1 MRVTAE
7 VGQHL
12 LRPGERPLA
21 IDEPLGAMQ
30 RCEIGVE
37 RGLAGEVGV
46 VAEEL
51 QAAGVVCGEQHLQHR
66 RRNSRDSTLTGK
78 R

>member
-1 MRVTAE
+1 
-7 VGQHL
+7 
-12 LRPGERPLA
+12 
-21 IDEPLGAMQ
+21 MQ
-30 RCEIGVE
+30 RREIGLE

-51 QAAGVVCGEQHLQHR
+51 QAAGISSIR
-66 RRNSRDSTLTGK
+66 WRNSRDSTFTGK